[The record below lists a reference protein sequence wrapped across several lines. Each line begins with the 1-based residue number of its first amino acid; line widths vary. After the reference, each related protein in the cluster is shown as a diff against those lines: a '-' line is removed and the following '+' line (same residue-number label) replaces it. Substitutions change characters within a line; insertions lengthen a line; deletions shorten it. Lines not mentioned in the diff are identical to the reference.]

1 VFVNTLCIAPAPA
14 SVDPHVTPDDPPD
27 LLQSLQE
34 RREAAPPLRIACG
47 PRYDHIDAPH
57 ALGLLRTRGE
67 WQHRR
72 RTAQKR
78 DELAPS
84 HVAFPA
90 GAFGTK

>member
-1 VFVNTLCIAPAPA
+1 
-14 SVDPHVTPDDPPD
+14 
-27 LLQSLQE
+27 
-34 RREAAPPLRIACG
+34 
-47 PRYDHIDAPH
+47 
-57 ALGLLRTRGE
+57 LLRTRGE